1 MTYTLTETKAPE
13 GHELSK
19 KTTWKIKIA
28 SNGTVTVDGKI
39 VTTSDDT
46 IQLTIENP
54 FIEIPIA
61 VRKYTMQGTGKEM
74 NLKGAAFALQ
84 KKKQTVLISQ
94 WTTKQRMKKVLP
106 FLIHSHLENIES
118 LRQLVLQD
126 MILYREIMNSK
137 SINMERLFTRE
148 KHRDNEWHVDAYSS
162 KSIKSV

>member
-1 MTYTLTETKAPE
+1 MIYTLTETKAPE

-74 NLKGAAFALQ
+74 NLKCSFCP
-84 KKKQTVLISQ
+84 T
-94 WTTKQRMKKVLP
+94 
-106 FLIHSHLENIES
+106 
-118 LRQLVLQD
+118 
-126 MILYREIMNSK
+126 
-137 SINMERLFTRE
+137 E
-148 KHRDNEWHVDAYSS
+148 KRNKRCLSANGQPNNE
-162 KSIKSV
+162 